1 MTAYFLVKNIWR
13 WVMGATALNIHSEPT
28 HDIEIVMHVDET
40 MVEEQRNDLAHNLE
54 DCPGINSCFF
64 CNNRFHLMLVSYDRN
79 RLTSQDVLGK
89 VKAQHYHAELIG
101 PV

>member
-1 MTAYFLVKNIWR
+1 
-13 WVMGATALNIHSEPT
+13 MGAVALNIHSEQA

-40 MVEEQRNDLAHNLE
+40 MVEEQRNDLARSLE
-54 DCPGINSCFF
+54 DYPGINSCVF
-64 CNNRFHLMLVSYDRN
+64 CNKRFHLMLVNYNRN

-89 VKAQHYHAELIG
+89 VMAQHYHAELIG